1 MVPTQK
7 VRVQEYPIDTVNESD
22 QFINMMDDPIG
33 IEKFVLQIKDHK
45 VVEILTLRALGFKYY
60 EIVPMVRISIN
71 QYYIL
76 MRKLKKDMEIWV
88 G

>member
-1 MVPTQK
+1 
-7 VRVQEYPIDTVNESD
+7 
-22 QFINMMDDPIG
+22 MMDDPIG